1 VSSTDLADPT
11 APRGD
16 AGERSVLAAALV
28 CLSRWGV
35 AKTTLDDI
43 ARQAGVSRATVYRM
57 FPGGKDTVLD
67 AVVADELARFAT
79 ELAGRLGG
87 TDDLEDLLVAGIT
100 FASRTLSGHEALQY
114 LLAHEP
120 EQVLPHVSFGRF
132 DRVLAAA
139 SHLVAPHLARFVGDE
154 LALRTGEW
162 VTRLVLSYTMA
173 PSPSYDFTDEGSVR
187 TFVRSYVLPGLV
199 DRRNTSAPPAARP
212 SATQS

>member
-1 VSSTDLADPT
+1 MALTDVADPT

-16 AGERSVLAAALV
+16 AGEGRVLAATLV

-43 ARQAGVSRATVYRM
+43 ARAAGVSRATVYRM

-67 AVVADELARFAT
+67 ALVADELARFAT
-79 ELAGRLGG
+79 ELADRLGD
-87 TDDLEDLLVAGIT
+87 TKDLEGLLVAGIT

-132 DRVLAAA
+132 DLVLAAA
-139 SHLVAPHLARFVGDE
+139 SRLVAPHLARFLGDE
-154 LALRTGEW
+154 PALRTGEW

-187 TFVRSYVLPGLV
+187 SFVRSYVLPGLI
-199 DRRNTSAPPAARP
+199 DRTTTSAPTSEP